1 MRAKRSLG
9 QNFLQKVGIA
19 EKITAFAHPAP
30 EDHILEIG
38 PGRGILTRILARSAS
53 EITAVEKDDQ
63 LFEQLTEVFAGQQGV
78 TLIHGDILEC
88 DLSAL
93 IRTGTKIVANLP
105 YNIASQLI
113 IRLTDYADQLS
124 SVVVMVQKEVAERIC
139 ARTGDKE
146 YSGLSVLVSSVFE
159 AVPGFIVSPNNFIP
173 APKVTS
179 QVIKLLP
186 RKTTIPQAERTVF
199 RKVVFQAFTQRR
211 KMLKNSLLGLV
222 LMDKDLLNDIA
233 ADARID
239 LSKRP
244 QDLSFEDYHR
254 LCISY
259 KKRGTLEA

>member
-9 QNFLQKVGIA
+9 QNFLQNVGIA
-19 EKITAFAHPAP
+19 EKITNLAHPAP
-30 EDHILEIG
+30 GDHILEIG
-38 PGRGILTRILARSAS
+38 PGKGILTKILARSAAHV
-53 EITAVEKDDQ
+53 TAVEKDDS
-63 LFEQLTEVFAGQQGV
+63 LFEKLTEVFAGQQGV

-88 DLSAL
+88 DLSVL
-93 IRTGTKIVANLP
+93 IRKGTKIVANLP

-124 SVVVMVQKEVAERIC
+124 LVVVMVQKEVAERIC
-139 ARTGDKE
+139 ARTGQKE

-186 RKTTIPQAERTVF
+186 RQTAAAQASRPVF
-199 RKVVFQAFTQRR
+199 KKVVFQAFAHRR

-222 LMDKDLLNDIA
+222 HMDKDLLNDIA
-233 ADARID
+233 GDAQID
-239 LSKRP
+239 LSRRP
-244 QDLSFEDYHR
+244 QDLSSDDYHR
-254 LCISY
+254 LSISY
-259 KKRGTLEA
+259 GNRVSFKA

>member
-9 QNFLQKVGIA
+9 QNFLVNVGIA
-19 EKITAFAHPAP
+19 EKITNIAHPAP

-38 PGRGILTRILARSAS
+38 PGRGILTRILAQSVS
-53 EITAVEKDDQ
+53 HVTAVEKDDHLYDQ
-63 LFEQLTEVFAGQQGV
+63 LCAAFAGQRHV

-88 DLSAL
+88 DFSAL

-113 IRLTDYADQLS
+113 IRLTDFADELS
-124 SVVVMVQKEVAERIC
+124 LVVVMVQKEVAERIC
-139 ARTGDKE
+139 ARTGQKE
-146 YSGLSVLVSSVFE
+146 YSGLSVLVSSAFE
-159 AVPGFIVSPNNFIP
+159 AIPGFIVTPNNFIP

-186 RKTTIPQAERTVF
+186 GKTPVPQAERPVF
-199 RKVVFQAFTQRR
+199 KQVVFQAFAQRR

-222 LMDKDLLNDIA
+222 SMDKEILQDIA
-233 ADARID
+233 KDAQID

-244 QDLSFEDYHR
+244 QDLSSEDYHR
-254 LCISY
+254 LSIAY
-259 KKRGTLEA
+259 TNRATFER